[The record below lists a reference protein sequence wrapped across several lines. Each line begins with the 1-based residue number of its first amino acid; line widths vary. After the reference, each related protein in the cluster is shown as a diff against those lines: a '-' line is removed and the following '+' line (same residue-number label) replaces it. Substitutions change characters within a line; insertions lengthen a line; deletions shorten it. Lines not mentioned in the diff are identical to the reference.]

1 MHKDELIKEIAKSTK
16 LLAKD
21 IEAFINSFM
30 ETVTKALKKGDE
42 VRLIGFGSFKTAKT
56 KARVGR
62 NPKTGKELK
71 IPAKRRPKFV
81 AGAKLKSAV
90 E

>member
-1 MHKDELIKEIAKSTK
+1 MHKDELIKEIARITK
-16 LLAKD
+16 LPAKNVD
-21 IEAFINSFM
+21 AVLSAFTDTI
-30 ETVTKALKKGDE
+30 TKILKKGGE
-42 VRLIGFGSFKTAKT
+42 VKLIGFGSFKTVKA
-56 KARVGR
+56 KARTGR

-81 AGAKLKSAV
+81 AGTKLKEAV

>member
-1 MHKDELIKEIAKSTK
+1 MHKDELIKEITKSTK
-16 LLAKD
+16 LLAKHV
-21 IEAFINSFM
+21 EAVLSAF
-30 ETVTKALKKGDE
+30 TDAVTKTLKKGGE
-42 VRLIGFGSFKTAKT
+42 VKLIGFGSFKTVKA
-56 KARVGR
+56 KARIGR

-81 AGAKLKSAV
+81 AGTKLKEAV